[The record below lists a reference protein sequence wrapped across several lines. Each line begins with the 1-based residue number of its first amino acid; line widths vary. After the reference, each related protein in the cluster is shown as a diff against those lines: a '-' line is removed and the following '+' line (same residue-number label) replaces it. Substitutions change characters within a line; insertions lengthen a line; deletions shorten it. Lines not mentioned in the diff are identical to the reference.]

1 MRFSP
6 EHTHDFVT
14 YIYVGNIFGTLLNSY
29 LLFANESQP
38 NSQKYF
44 VWCLAALFALFVPT
58 I

>member
-29 LLFANESQP
+29 LLFANQSQP
-38 NSQKYF
+38 NSQK
-44 VWCLAALFALFVPT
+44 
-58 I
+58 